1 MSLPTTPDQNPSKE
15 RLRLWLRLL
24 RTTRRVEAE
33 IRERLRTQFATT
45 LPRFDVLAALARN
58 PGGLKMNE
66 LSERL
71 KVSNGNI
78 TGIITRL
85 VDDGS
90 VVRIAIEG
98 DRRATRVKLTANGQ
112 ALFEQLAVAHEQ
124 WIDEL
129 FAELPTDT
137 AHELIDLLARL
148 PADSQNTKKGDQA

>member
-1 MSLPTTPDQNPSKE
+1 MTAPSVPEQNPSKE

-33 IRERLRTQFATT
+33 LRERLRTQFETT
-45 LPRFDVLAALARN
+45 LPRFDVLATLARS

-71 KVSNGNI
+71 KVSNGNV
-78 TGIITRL
+78 TGIISRL

-98 DRRATRVKLTANGQ
+98 DRRATRVKLTSGGQ
-112 ALFEQLAVAHEQ
+112 ALFERLAVAHEQ

-129 FAELPTDT
+129 FAELPTET

-148 PADSQNTKKGDQA
+148 PADRQPAKEGDQA